1 MNSMNNKWNKIVNI
15 GMVVITTDFLIT
27 AIFKREL
34 NKQSFYIYWQIIS
47 VLIGLFFLVAL
58 YFYYKTKKND

>member
-1 MNSMNNKWNKIVNI
+1 MNNKWNKIVNI

-34 NKQSFYIYWQIIS
+34 NKQSFYI
-47 VLIGLFFLVAL
+47 VF
-58 YFYYKTKKND
+58 YF